1 MQKAL
6 FKKPINKLYTGTKEW
21 SKSRTARKKTR
32 VVMKI
37 DRKDIDMFDVDETI
51 FMRGSDDTFSPQFF
65 NDVR

>member
-32 VVMKI
+32 VAMKI
-37 DRKDIDMFDVDETI
+37 DRADIDMFDIDEAVY
-51 FMRGSDDTFSPQFF
+51 DDLISPI
-65 NDVR
+65 